1 MKILR
6 ILLGIGLLPVAW
18 AVTQTVYRLTDPVRP
33 EALCA
38 VAPEHWALAAGLA
51 FWFFLYAT
59 VPRPMRSYV
68 LAHELTHAL
77 WGWMM
82 GSRVSRLKIGRE
94 SGSVT
99 LSKSNIWITLAP
111 YFFPFYTMCLIVL
124 YGVLSLFVDQRPY
137 TAFWL
142 GAIGF
147 TWGFHATFTVRTLLQ
162 RQSDVLAYGRLLSY
176 TLIYTLNLLGIG
188 LWIIAVTPATLE
200 DLAHG
205 LDRNLRTIGRSAD
218 AAVHAGARALR
229 RLQ

>member
-1 MKILR
+1 MKVVRALI
-6 ILLGIGLLPVAW
+6 GIGLLPVAG
-18 AVTQTVYRLTDPVRP
+18 AVTHTVYRLAGPVRVG
-33 EALCA
+33 ALHA
-38 VAPEHWALAAGLA
+38 VSPQHWAFAAGLV

-59 VPRPMRSYV
+59 LPRPMRSYV

-82 GSRVSRLKIGRE
+82 GSRVSRLKIGRD

-124 YGVLSLFVDQRPY
+124 YGGVSLFVDPRPY
-137 TAFWL
+137 TLFWL
-142 GAIGF
+142 GGVGF

-188 LWIIAVTPATLE
+188 LWIVAVTPATLT
-200 DLAHG
+200 DMARS
-205 LDRNLRTIGRSAD
+205 LDRD
-218 AAVHAGARALR
+218 ARAMSRGAAAAWHAGARALR
-229 RLQ
+229 RMQ